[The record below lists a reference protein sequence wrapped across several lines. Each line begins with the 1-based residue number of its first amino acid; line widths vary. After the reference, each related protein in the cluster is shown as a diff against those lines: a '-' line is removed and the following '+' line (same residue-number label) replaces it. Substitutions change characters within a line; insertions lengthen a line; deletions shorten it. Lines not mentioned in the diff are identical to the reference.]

1 LCHVSTEEPGVKGTA
16 KAICSFLSLN
26 PLATRDLLA
35 GADAGYLAAM
45 PFALVRKYMLDLCPS
60 SLLSAAA
67 ETAAA
72 D

>member
-1 LCHVSTEEPGVKGTA
+1 M
-16 KAICSFLSLN
+16 
-26 PLATRDLLA
+26 RDLLA

-45 PFALVRKYMLDLCPS
+45 VGPFALVCKYMLDLCPS